1 MVGTKPTIT
10 NSVVPMANA
19 LRVNASNA
27 IGITYPL
34 FNFESAA
41 IVAKIKFAKNSSSD
55 KILLSKMKR

>member
-1 MVGTKPTIT
+1 MCFSTSLVR
-10 NSVVPMANA
+10 MANA

-34 FNFESAA
+34 LIFESAA
-41 IVAKIKFAKNSSSD
+41 IVAKIKFAKNSDSD